1 MEKKIDIIIV
11 IVNYNNY
18 LDTIGCIDSIL
29 KSVTRLHYAIIVV
42 DNNSTND
49 SVERIHEYCNDKNIT
64 LIQSSENNGYCA
76 GNNIGIKYT
85 LENFDTKYI
94 WILNPDTLVDKFCM
108 QNLFDYAELKNDL
121 GILGCKLIYYPEVEF
136 LQAFG
141 GGNFGIQRSGL
152 LAPSKHIYHLC
163 PSNIALPSEVSLDL
177 IIGASMFIPR
187 RIFETCGLM
196 EESFFLYSDEN
207 EFCLRVLQHGYKHYA
222 ISNAVVF
229 HKEGWRQKDQKLMT
243 IYYTKRNSLYMTKKL
258 FPRYLKRNL
267 FFSFFSKTLF
277 MYVIKRQ
284 WIALRLYLK
293 GVVDFKKGITGKVDL
308 SKYIEV

>member
-1 MEKKIDIIIV
+1 MKNKKDINII

-18 LDTIGCIDSIL
+18 FDTIECIESLL
-29 KSVTRLHYAIIVV
+29 KSVTKLRYTIIVV
-42 DNNSTND
+42 DNKSTND
-49 SVERIHEYCNDKNIT
+49 SVERILEYCDDENVT
-64 LIQSSENNGYCA
+64 LVQSSENNGYCA
-76 GNNIGIKYT
+76 GNNIGIKYS

-94 WILNPDTLVDKFCM
+94 WILNPDTIVDDSCM
-108 QNLFDYAELKNDL
+108 QKLFDYAELKNDL
-121 GILGCKLIYYPEVEF
+121 GILGCKLVYYPDVEV
-136 LQAFG
+136 LQALG
-141 GGNFGIQRSGL
+141 GGKFGLQRSGL
-152 LAPSKHIYHLC
+152 LAPSKHLYHLC
-163 PSNIALPSEVSLDL
+163 PSDILLPSEVNLDL

-187 RIFETCGLM
+187 TIFEICGLM

-222 ISNAVVF
+222 ISNAVVY

-243 IYYTKRNSLYMTKKL
+243 IYYVKRNSLYMTKKL
-258 FPRYLKRNL
+258 FPSYLRRNL

-293 GVVDFKKGITGKVDL
+293 GIVDFKKGITGKVDL
-308 SKYIEV
+308 SKYIGG